1 MHMEELKRALAPFR
15 RRLRREAALKS
26 GVTAA
31 LAVLPLA
38 LAAEGV
44 CRALR
49 RPLPV
54 PGFAL
59 CAWLMLAAL
68 LYALHDRPTLRETA
82 RRVDALGL
90 HDAVGTA
97 VEYRHS
103 ESGMCRMQR
112 AQAVERVRAAD
123 PATLPVFVPKKRL
136 VVCACL
142 LAALCVICAL
152 PQAAQPD
159 AEAVGQSDAAA
170 LLQARLDALRETIL
184 AAELR
189 ESDRAELLSE
199 LDSLQ
204 QRLGAG
210 ALDVTALAELSRR
223 MDELSGSVGQL
234 TPVDTYAEALMEIE
248 LLRPVGEAIAAED
261 EKRLDDALG
270 ALESSLTASSG
281 TEQINA
287 LMDVVYAIGSSMRRP
302 VRDERQDVLA
312 HAFAVLS
319 GEMES
324 AAAMVYNRQDNT
336 KKIADALDGV
346 RMRVLDFWAGKDLE
360 RRSGAQEEEETQ
372 RRLSHWADKP
382 GENEIDYAAVETV
395 FDPRQ
400 CGAPEGYVP
409 GALDAQGNR
418 QAIAAPQE
426 AVAGEVPYGEVF
438 ARAYAAF
445 LSGRDQ
451 LPQELQEAAS
461 AYFLSLQ

>member
-1 MHMEELKRALAPFR
+1 MEELKRALAPFQG
-15 RRLRREAALKS
+15 RLRREAALRS
-26 GVTAA
+26 VAIAGLT
-31 LAVLPLA
+31 VLPLA
-38 LAAEGV
+38 LAGAGV

-49 RPLPV
+49 RPLSLLPWSV
-54 PGFAL
+54 GVWAL
-59 CAWLMLAAL
+59 GALL
-68 LYALHDRPTLRETA
+68 LYALRERPTLRETA

-90 HDAVGTA
+90 HNAVGTA
-97 VEYRHS
+97 VEYQRS
-103 ESGMCRMQR
+103 EREICRMQR
-112 AQAVERVRAAD
+112 AQAVERVRATD
-123 PATLPVFVPKKRL
+123 PATLPVSVPGKRL
-136 VVCACL
+136 AACACL
-142 LAALCVICAL
+142 LAALGVVCAL
-152 PQAAQPD
+152 PWPLSPD
-159 AEAVGQSDAAA
+159 AEAFAQSDAAA

-184 AAELR
+184 SAELR
-189 ESDRAELLSE
+189 ESDRAELLGE

-204 QRLGAG
+204 QRLGDG
-210 ALDVTALAELSRR
+210 ALDVTSLAELSRR

-234 TPVDTYAEALMEIE
+234 TPVDTYAEALMEID
-248 LLRPVGEAIAAED
+248 LLRPIGEAIAAED
-261 EKRLDDALG
+261 EQKLDDALG
-270 ALESSLTASSG
+270 ALEGSLTASSG

-336 KKIADALDGV
+336 EKIAGAIDGV
-346 RMRVLDFWAGKDLE
+346 RSRVLDFWAGKDLE
-360 RRSGAQEEEETQ
+360 RKSAAQEEEETQ

-400 CGAPEGYVP
+400 SGAPEGYVP

-418 QAIAAPQE
+418 QAIVAPEE
-426 AVAGEVPYGEVF
+426 AVAGEVPYGEVY
-438 ARAYAAF
+438 ARAYADF
-445 LSGRDQ
+445 LSGREQ